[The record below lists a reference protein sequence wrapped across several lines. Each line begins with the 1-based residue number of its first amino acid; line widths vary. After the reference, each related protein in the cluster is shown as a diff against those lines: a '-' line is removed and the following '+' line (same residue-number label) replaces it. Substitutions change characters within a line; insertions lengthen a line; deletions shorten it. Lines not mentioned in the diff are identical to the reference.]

1 VITPS
6 PMEKKMSGTA
16 KCPSCKQ
23 PIGGG
28 VGSQHVHAEGV
39 PSRER
44 TFLLFCQHCGC
55 SLGPIVAQLA
65 IAAAI
70 AHLFGNQLQP
80 RLGGEYAAFVAMNR
94 IFNA

>member
-6 PMEKKMSGTA
+6 AMEEKMSGTA
-16 KCPSCKQ
+16 KCPSCKK

-28 VGSQHVHAEGV
+28 VGSQHVHAEGA

-55 SLGPIVAQLA
+55 SLGPIIVPSAIVAAMAQL
-65 IAAAI
+65 
-70 AHLFGNQLQP
+70 LGNPLQA
-80 RLGGEYAAFVAMNR
+80 RLGGEYAAFVAMRR
-94 IFNA
+94 IFDA